1 MTRRIPTLLLLALA
15 ASASAQAPEPDLVPF
30 PRLGHIAC
38 RPASQIASSPWSI
51 GCETLDRDFAVYGH
65 YKKYLGPLGAK
76 GVRLQAGW
84 AKTERQKG
92 VYAWAWLDAVVDDA
106 IAQGVRP
113 WLETSYGNPLYEG
126 GGGTGLGDGI
136 PRAPE
141 ALEAWDRWV
150 LALVRRY
157 KDRVTEWE
165 IWNEPDLGKEA
176 PAEGYADLYI
186 RTAEILRREQPAARL
201 YALGLA
207 GNLRFA
213 EAFLACVREKGKLGL
228 LDAITIHGYPKN
240 PDDTSN
246 IDALRA
252 ILDRIAPA
260 VRIRQGETGAP
271 STAST
276 SGALKGHPWTERTQA
291 KWDLRRMLAHR
302 AKDIPFNLF
311 TLMELDYTVG
321 RLRGMN
327 TKGLL
332 KANPDGTVAY
342 AKPAYDAARNVMS
355 VFDGDLLRAED
366 VPCTADAGQKLA
378 LTVYRH
384 AKTKK
389 VVVATWLCGA
399 VPSDAN
405 EAVPVDFRFARGG
418 LGEPVYAD
426 LRTGRVYRVPEE
438 AVSRD
443 GETLALRRIPV
454 YDSPVLLADRAALT
468 VEAR

>member
-1 MTRRIPTLLLLALA
+1 MTRTLPTLALLAFA
-15 ASASAQAPEPDLVPF
+15 AAASAQAPEPDLVPF
-30 PRLGHIAC
+30 TRLGRIAC

-51 GCETLDRDFAVYGH
+51 GCETLDRDFAVYDH

-76 GVRLQAGW
+76 RVRLQAGW

-92 VYAWAWLDAVVDDA
+92 VYEWAWLDAVVDDA
-106 IAQGVRP
+106 LSQGVQP

-136 PRAPE
+136 PRSPE

-157 KDRVTEWE
+157 KDRVKEWE

-186 RTAEILRREQPAARL
+186 RTAEILRREQPGARL
-201 YALGLA
+201 YALALA

-213 EAFLACVREKGKLGL
+213 EAFLERVREQGKVGL
-228 LDAITIHGYPKN
+228 LDAVTVHGYPKN

-246 IDALRA
+246 VDKIRALLARV
-252 ILDRIAPA
+252 APD
-260 VRIRQGETGAP
+260 VQVRQGETGAP
-271 STAST
+271 STGSS
-276 SGALKGHPWTERTQA
+276 SGALKGHPWTELTQA

-302 AKDIPFNLF
+302 AKDVPFSLF
-311 TLMELDYTVG
+311 TLMEFDYTSG
-321 RLRGMN
+321 RTRGLN

-332 KANPDGTVAY
+332 KSNPDKTVAY
-342 AKPAYDAARNVMS
+342 AKPAYAAARNVMS
-355 VFDGDLLRAED
+355 VFDDDLVRAED
-366 VPCTADAGQKLA
+366 VPCAADAGQKLA

-389 VVVATWLCGA
+389 LAVATWLCGA

-405 EAVPVDFRFARGG
+405 ETVPVDVRFARGG
-418 LGEPVYAD
+418 IEEPVYAD
-426 LRTGRVYRVPEE
+426 LRTGWVYRVPAESVAREGE
-438 AVSRD
+438 ALV
-443 GETLALRRIPV
+443 LRRIPV
-454 YDSPVLLADRAALT
+454 YDSPVLLADRAALP
-468 VEAR
+468 VETK